1 MHFSQILL
9 ELNGNI
15 LTRTDR
21 IIRAIILEAVEEV
34 RTLVLIIHVDGRL
47 VWGEERWG
55 PVQVFIEVVL
65 SLTGGLQLQT
75 TCRVI

>member
-1 MHFSQILL
+1 MHFSQFLL

-47 VWGEERWG
+47 V
-55 PVQVFIEVVL
+55 
-65 SLTGGLQLQT
+65 
-75 TCRVI
+75 